1 MERDVSLAP
10 GAGPGAAPDLAV
22 VPPPGDIGPAPL
34 GPGDEPFDNRAFA
47 VTARS
52 VPGVAEKWASL
63 VRWEAGLALALVG
76 TVVVGALL
84 SGQFLTS
91 SNLLNAGLSN
101 GEVAIMALPM
111 MMVIIA
117 GEIDLSIQ
125 STLSLASCMLGYL
138 WGHGWPMPLA
148 IATVLA
154 TGVVLGIF
162 NGLLVTRLGLPSLA
176 VTIGTLALYGG
187 IAEIVLGSNIISTF
201 PESYANI
208 GVYPFP
214 HTPVSYSTVIFAGL
228 ALVFCFVLHFTA
240 FGRSVFAIGANKE
253 AALYAGIRV
262 KRVKTVLFAVS
273 GLIGALAGVLLTF
286 ELSTAEFSNGNGL
299 VLPVVA
305 VVLLG
310 GVSIFGGKG
319 SLLGVV
325 LAILVFAGLQNAL
338 LLTNFP
344 QTASEIIPGALLM
357 VAVLVPY
364 AGELLRRGRSFLRRE
379 QVPGSSGGGRR

>member
-1 MERDVSLAP
+1 MGPDVFLAP
-10 GAGPGAAPDLAV
+10 ENATAPPLELPAATAAGPWLPS
-22 VPPPGDIGPAPL
+22 PGGPR
-34 GPGDEPFDNRAFA
+34 GRSGFA
-47 VTARS
+47 H
-52 VPGVAEKWASL
+52 L
-63 VRWEAGLALALVG
+63 VRWEAGLVLALVG
-76 TVVVGALL
+76 TVVLGALL
-84 SGQFLTS
+84 SSQFLTS
-91 SNLLNAGLSN
+91 SNVLNVGLSN

-125 STLSLASCMLGYL
+125 STLALASSLLGYL
-138 WGHGWPMPLA
+138 WSQHWPLPLG
-148 IATVLA
+148 IATVLVM
-154 TGVVLGIF
+154 GVALGIF

-176 VTIGTLALYGG
+176 VTIGTLTLYGG
-187 IAEIVLGSNIISTF
+187 IAEIVLGSNTVSNF
-201 PESYANI
+201 PNSYADI
-208 GVYPFP
+208 GVNPFP
-214 HTPVSYSTVIFAGL
+214 HTPFSYSTVIFVLL
-228 ALVFCFVLHFTA
+228 AIISAFVLHFTA
-240 FGRSVFAIGANKE
+240 FGRSVFAVGANKE
-253 AALYAGIRV
+253 AALYAGVRV

-286 ELSTAEFSNGNGL
+286 ELNTAEFSNGTGL

-325 LAILVFAGLQNAL
+325 LAVLVFAGLQNAL

-344 QTASEIIPGALLM
+344 ETASEIIPGALLL

-364 AGELLRRGRSFLRRE
+364 AGELLRRGRRLVGRRT
-379 QVPGSSGGGRR
+379 VAASSGGGRR